1 MVTSMKHF
9 ADLPPLFNQIPQPWL
24 GIGGVVWFSP
34 FEPTVKDEQLQATP
48 SARSNMAFRDHLA
61 AATHESAPISLVHG
75 MLEHSRKNQHAMTLY
90 TNINECPG
98 HRAAVNMLTR
108 DRLCAAIGI
117 EPEAYIDTLGWAMD
131 HPSTPAVVPHYEAA
145 CLENIAEKV
154 DLRTIPIPHH
164 WPEDRGRY
172 SSASIIIAEDNG
184 IRNVSFHRQFL
195 RDENHL
201 VVRLVP
207 RHLRT
212 MVNQARSEGREVSVA
227 IVNAPDPVVLLAAAM
242 SFNENIDELTIAA
255 ALHEKLYGTPLRLV
269 ELPNG
274 VQAPADAEYVW
285 WGRITLED
293 DDEGPYVDITGTV
306 DDVRQ
311 EPVIAVDGLAHRND
325 PIFHALIP
333 GEAEHKTLMG
343 LPRAPTIK
351 AAVNKVVECTDV
363 HMTEGGCGWLGAVL
377 KIRKKHA
384 DDGMRAI
391 QAAFDGHKS
400 MKMVTVVD
408 EDIDITDPVRV
419 EWAMMTRWQPDKDTL
434 ILSNQ
439 KGSSLDPS
447 RYADGNTSKIGYDA
461 TIDFGVDPSG
471 FMSVQ

>member
-1 MVTSMKHF
+1 
-9 ADLPPLFNQIPQPWL
+9 
-24 GIGGVVWFSP
+24 
-34 FEPTVKDEQLQATP
+34 
-48 SARSNMAFRDHLA
+48 MAFRDHLG
-61 AATHESAPISLVHG
+61 AATVERAEVSLVHE
-75 MLEHSRKNQHAMTLY
+75 MLHHSQASGHAMTVFE
-90 TNINECPG
+90 NIPECPG

-117 EPEAYIDTLGWAMD
+117 EPEAYIDTLGWAMSN
-131 HPSTPAVVPHYEAA
+131 PSTPELVSEDEAA
-145 CLENIAEKV
+145 CFENTVAEV
-154 DLRTIPIPHH
+154 DLRRLPIPHH
-164 WPEDRGRY
+164 WPQDRGRY
-172 SSASIIIAEDNG
+172 SSASIIIAQDNG

-195 RDENHL
+195 RDANHL

-212 MVNQARSEGREVSVA
+212 MVMNAREEGREVNIAV
-227 IVNAPDPVVLLAAAM
+227 VNAPDPVVLLAAAM

-255 ALHEKLYGTPLRLV
+255 ALHEKLYGSSLQLV

-274 VQAPADAEYVW
+274 VHVPADAEYVW
-285 WGRITLED
+285 WGRVTLED

-311 EPVIAVDGLAHRND
+311 EPVIEVDGLVHRND

-351 AAVNKVVECTDV
+351 AAVNEVVECLDV

-377 KIRKKHA
+377 KIRKKNA
-384 DDGMRAI
+384 DDGMKAI
-391 QAAFDGHKS
+391 KAAFDGHKS
-400 MKMVTVVD
+400 MKIVTVVD

-434 ILSNQ
+434 ILSDQ
-439 KGSSLDPS
+439 RGSSLDPS
-447 RYADGNTSKIGYDA
+447 RYENGRTSKIGYDA
-461 TIDFGVDPSG
+461 TIEFGVNQDG

>member
-1 MVTSMKHF
+1 
-9 ADLPPLFNQIPQPWL
+9 
-24 GIGGVVWFSP
+24 
-34 FEPTVKDEQLQATP
+34 
-48 SARSNMAFRDHLA
+48 MAFRDHLA
-61 AATHESAPISLVHG
+61 AATIVKGEISLIHE
-75 MLEHSRKNQHAMTLY
+75 MLEHSQSTNHAMTVFE
-90 TNINECPG
+90 NITECPG
-98 HRAAVNMLTR
+98 HKSAVNMLTR

-117 EPEAYIDTLGWAMD
+117 EPEAYIDTLGWAMTN
-131 HPSTPAVVPHYEAA
+131 PSSPVIVDRERAP
-145 CLENIAEKV
+145 CMENVASEV
-154 DLRTIPIPHH
+154 DLNSIPIPHH
-164 WPEDRGRY
+164 WPADRGRY
-172 SSASIIIAEDNG
+172 SSASIIIAQDNG

-195 RDENHL
+195 RDKNHL

-212 MVNQARSEGREVSVA
+212 MVMNARSEGREVSIAV
-227 IVNAPDPVVLLAAAM
+227 VNAPDPVVLLAAAM

-255 ALHEKLYGTPLRLV
+255 ALHEKLYGTPLELV

-274 VQAPADAEYVW
+274 VHIPADAEYAW

-311 EPVIAVDGLAHRND
+311 EPVIEIDGLTHRD
-325 PIFHALIP
+325 EPIFHALIP

-351 AAVNKVVECTDV
+351 AAVNEVVNCVDV

-377 KIRKKHA
+377 KIKKENA
-384 DDGMRAI
+384 EDGMKAI
-391 QAAFDGHKS
+391 EAAFAGHKS
-400 MKMVTVVD
+400 MKIVTVVD

-419 EWAMMTRWQPDKDTL
+419 EWAMMTRWQPDKDTI

-439 KGSSLDPS
+439 RGSSLDPS
-447 RYADGNTSKIGYDA
+447 RYDDGKTSKIGYDA
-461 TIDFGVDPSG
+461 TIDFGVEREG

>member
-1 MVTSMKHF
+1 
-9 ADLPPLFNQIPQPWL
+9 
-24 GIGGVVWFSP
+24 
-34 FEPTVKDEQLQATP
+34 
-48 SARSNMAFRDHLA
+48 MAFRDHLA
-61 AATHESAPISLVHG
+61 AATVEKSEISLIHE
-75 MLEHSRKNQHAMTLY
+75 MLEHSQSSNHAMTVFE
-90 TNINECPG
+90 NITECPG
-98 HRAAVNMLTR
+98 HRSAVNMLTR

-117 EPEAYIDTLGWAMD
+117 EPEAYIDTLGWAMTN
-131 HPSTPAVVPHYEAA
+131 PSTPILVDTKDAP
-145 CLENIAEKV
+145 CMENIAADV
-154 DLRTIPIPHH
+154 DLNLIPIPHH
-164 WPEDRGRY
+164 WPADRGRY
-172 SSASIIIAEDNG
+172 SSASIIIAQDNG

-195 RDENHL
+195 RDKNHL

-212 MVNQARSEGREVSVA
+212 MVMNARSEGREVSVA
-227 IVNAPDPVVLLAAAM
+227 VVNAPDPVVLLAAAM
-242 SFNENIDELTIAA
+242 SFSENIDELTIAA
-255 ALHEKLYGTPLRLV
+255 ALHEKLYGTPLHLV

-274 VQAPADAEYVW
+274 VQIPADAEYAW

-311 EPVIAVDGLAHRND
+311 EPVIEIDGLTHRDN

-351 AAVNKVVECTDV
+351 AAVNEVVNCIDV

-377 KIRKKHA
+377 KIKKENH
-384 DDGMRAI
+384 DDGMKAI
-391 QAAFDGHKS
+391 EAAFAGHKS
-400 MKMVTVVD
+400 MKIVTVVD

-419 EWAMMTRWQPDKDTL
+419 EWAMMTRWQPDKDTI

-439 KGSSLDPS
+439 RGSSLDPS
-447 RYADGNTSKIGYDA
+447 RYEDGKTSKIGYDA
-461 TIDFGVDPSG
+461 TIDFGVEREG

>member
-1 MVTSMKHF
+1 
-9 ADLPPLFNQIPQPWL
+9 
-24 GIGGVVWFSP
+24 
-34 FEPTVKDEQLQATP
+34 
-48 SARSNMAFRDHLA
+48 MAFRDHLG
-61 AATHESAPISLVHG
+61 AATVETTEVSLVHG
-75 MLEHSRKNQHAMTLY
+75 MLHHSRASGHAMTVFE
-90 TNINECPG
+90 NIPECPG

-117 EPEAYIDTLGWAMD
+117 EPEAYIDTLGWAMS
-131 HPSTPAVVPHYEAA
+131 HPSTPVLVDQQEAA
-145 CLENIAEKV
+145 CFENNVADV
-154 DLRTIPIPHH
+154 DLRSIPIPHH
-164 WPEDRGRY
+164 WPQDRGRY
-172 SSASIIIAEDNG
+172 SSASIIIAQDNG

-212 MVNQARSEGREVSVA
+212 MVMNARQEGREVNIAV
-227 IVNAPDPVVLLAAAM
+227 VNAPDPVVLLAAAM

-255 ALHEKLYGTPLRLV
+255 ALHEKLYGRPLQLV
-269 ELPNG
+269 EMPNG
-274 VQAPADAEYVW
+274 VHVPADAEYVW
-285 WGRITLED
+285 WGRITLDD

-311 EPVIAVDGLAHRND
+311 EPVIEIDGLVHRNN

-351 AAVNKVVECTDV
+351 AAVNEVVECLDV

-377 KIRKKHA
+377 KIRKKNA
-384 DDGMRAI
+384 DDGMKAI

-400 MKMVTVVD
+400 MKIVTVVD

-434 ILSNQ
+434 ILSDQ
-439 KGSSLDPS
+439 RGSSLDPS
-447 RYADGNTSKIGYDA
+447 RYEDGRTSKIGYDA
-461 TIDFGVDPSG
+461 TIDFGVDREG

>member
-1 MVTSMKHF
+1 MNNIETTPT
-9 ADLPPLFNQIPQPWL
+9 A
-24 GIGGVVWFSP
+24 GV
-34 FEPTVKDEQLQATP
+34 
-48 SARSNMAFRDHLA
+48 NMAFRDHLG
-61 AATHESAPISLVHG
+61 AATEESAEVSLIHG
-75 MLEHSRKNQHAMTLY
+75 MLKHSQASGHAMTVY
-90 TNINECPG
+90 TNIPECPG

-117 EPEAYIDTLGWAMD
+117 EPEEYIDTLGWAMD
-131 HPSTPAVVPHYEAA
+131 HPSEPVVVSKNEAA
-145 CLENIAEKV
+145 CFENIASEV
-154 DLRTIPIPHH
+154 DLRSIPIPHH
-164 WPEDRGRY
+164 WPQDRGRY
-172 SSASIIIAEDNG
+172 SSASIIIAQDNG

-212 MVNQARSEGREVSVA
+212 MVMNAREEGREVNVA

-255 ALHEKLYGTPLRLV
+255 ALHEKLYGTPLNLV
-269 ELPNG
+269 QVPNG
-274 VQAPADAEYVW
+274 VHVPADAEYVW

-311 EPVIAVDGLAHRND
+311 EPVIAIDGLTHRNE

-351 AAVNKVVECTDV
+351 AAVNEVVECLDV

-377 KIRKKHA
+377 KIRKTETS
-384 DDGMRAI
+384 DGMKAI

-400 MKMVTVVD
+400 MKIVTVVD

-434 ILSNQ
+434 ILSDQ
-439 KGSSLDPS
+439 RGSSLDPS
-447 RYADGNTSKIGYDA
+447 RYSDGKTSKIGYDA
-461 TIDFGVDPSG
+461 TIDFGVDKSG

>member
-1 MVTSMKHF
+1 
-9 ADLPPLFNQIPQPWL
+9 
-24 GIGGVVWFSP
+24 
-34 FEPTVKDEQLQATP
+34 
-48 SARSNMAFRDHLA
+48 MAFRDHLA
-61 AATHESAPISLVHG
+61 AATIVKGEISLIHE
-75 MLEHSRKNQHAMTLY
+75 MLEHSQSTNHAMTVFE
-90 TNINECPG
+90 NITECPG
-98 HRAAVNMLTR
+98 HKSAVNMLTR

-117 EPEAYIDTLGWAMD
+117 EPEAYIDTLGWAMTN
-131 HPSTPAVVPHYEAA
+131 PSSPVIVDRERAP
-145 CLENIAEKV
+145 CMENVASEV
-154 DLRTIPIPHH
+154 DLNSIPIPHH
-164 WPEDRGRY
+164 WPADRGRY
-172 SSASIIIAEDNG
+172 SSASIIIAQDNG

-195 RDENHL
+195 RDKNHL

-212 MVNQARSEGREVSVA
+212 MVMNARSEGREVSIAV
-227 IVNAPDPVVLLAAAM
+227 VNAPDPVVLLAAAM

-255 ALHEKLYGTPLRLV
+255 ALHEKLYGTPLELV

-274 VQAPADAEYVW
+274 VHIPADAEYAW

-311 EPVIAVDGLAHRND
+311 EPVIEIDGLTHRD
-325 PIFHALIP
+325 EPIFHALIP

-351 AAVNKVVECTDV
+351 AAVNEVVNCVDV

-377 KIRKKHA
+377 KIKKENA
-384 DDGMRAI
+384 EDGMKAI
-391 QAAFDGHKS
+391 QAAFAGHKS
-400 MKMVTVVD
+400 MKIVTVVD

-419 EWAMMTRWQPDKDTL
+419 EWAMMTRWQPDKDTI

-439 KGSSLDPS
+439 RGSSLDPS
-447 RYADGNTSKIGYDA
+447 RYDDGKTSKIGYDA
-461 TIDFGVDPSG
+461 TIDFGVEREG

>member
-1 MVTSMKHF
+1 
-9 ADLPPLFNQIPQPWL
+9 
-24 GIGGVVWFSP
+24 
-34 FEPTVKDEQLQATP
+34 
-48 SARSNMAFRDHLA
+48 MAFRDHLA
-61 AATHESAPISLVHG
+61 AATIEKGEISLIHE
-75 MLEHSRKNQHAMTLY
+75 MLEHSQSSNHAMTIFE
-90 TNINECPG
+90 NITECPG
-98 HRAAVNMLTR
+98 HKSAINMLTR

-117 EPEAYIDTLGWAMD
+117 EPEAYIDTLGWAMTN
-131 HPSTPAVVPHYEAA
+131 PSTPVLIDTDDAPCMENRA
-145 CLENIAEKV
+145 LEV
-154 DLRTIPIPHH
+154 DLNLIPIPHH
-164 WPEDRGRY
+164 WPADRGRY
-172 SSASIIIAEDNG
+172 SSASIIIAQDNG

-195 RDENHL
+195 RDKNHL

-212 MVNQARSEGREVSVA
+212 MVMNARSEGREVSVA
-227 IVNAPDPVVLLAAAM
+227 VVNAPDPVVLLAAAM

-255 ALHEKLYGTPLRLV
+255 ALHEKLYGTPLQLV

-274 VQAPADAEYVW
+274 VQIPADAEYAW

-311 EPVIAVDGLAHRND
+311 EPVIEIDGLTHRD
-325 PIFHALIP
+325 HPIFHALIP

-351 AAVNKVVECTDV
+351 AAVNEVVNCVDV

-377 KIRKKHA
+377 KIKKENH
-384 DDGMRAI
+384 DDGMKAI
-391 QAAFDGHKS
+391 EAAFAGHKS
-400 MKMVTVVD
+400 MKIVTVVD

-419 EWAMMTRWQPDKDTL
+419 EWAMMTRWQPDKDTI

-439 KGSSLDPS
+439 RGSSLDPS
-447 RYADGNTSKIGYDA
+447 RYDDGKTSKIGYDA
-461 TIDFGVDPSG
+461 TIDFGVDREG